1 MTFYPGMSLADA
13 VGRIAPIA
21 DVPAD
26 QIEGFIILIVGKT
39 DADNSIAASE
49 NISPHMAAHML
60 EATAGVLFTA
70 ERERGRRAR
79 GN

>member
-1 MTFYPGMSLADA
+1 MDLADA
-13 VGRIAPIA
+13 AGHLAPITG
-21 DVPAD
+21 VPAD

-39 DADNSIAASE
+39 DANNSIAASE

-60 EATAGVLFTA
+60 EATAGILFVAEA
-70 ERERGRRAR
+70 ERARRAG